1 MITVHDLPDDTGPC
15 QQDLDSAPVNT
26 LADIRAT
33 LGASGVADAI
43 RRALAAHPTITAA
56 AEALGTKPRALRRA
70 AQRVG
75 VEWPESP
82 RAPGAA
88 GGRRSKA
95 ARKQAS
101 EEKRSKAVDT
111 RTGRA

>member
-1 MITVHDLPDDTGPC
+1 MRAMTDPL
-15 QQDLDSAPVNT
+15 T
-26 LADIRAT
+26 LAEIRAT

-56 AEALGTKPRALRRA
+56 AESLGTKPRALRRA